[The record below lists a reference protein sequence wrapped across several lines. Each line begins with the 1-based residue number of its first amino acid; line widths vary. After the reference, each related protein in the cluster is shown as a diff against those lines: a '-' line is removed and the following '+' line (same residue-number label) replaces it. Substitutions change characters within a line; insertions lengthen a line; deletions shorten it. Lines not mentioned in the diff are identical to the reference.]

1 MTINSRSALLAG
13 ASGLVGTELLHV
25 LLESPVYEHVK
36 ILVRKPLDAKHP
48 KLEQVIIDYEELE
61 NYTIHFK
68 VHDVYCCLGT
78 TIKKAGSQEAF
89 KKVDYEY
96 PVRLANLARVHGV
109 QNFLIVSAL
118 GADAASRIFYSK
130 TKGEVEDRL
139 KELGLPSLHIFQ
151 PSLLLGNRQE
161 FRLSEKAAT
170 ILSPIFSPLLAGTL
184 QKYKPVSAR
193 SVANAMYIAAKANK
207 TGTFTYP
214 SDQIKKISQQPSWNK
229 KDETA

>member
-36 ILVRKPLDAKHP
+36 ILVRSPLDAKHP
-48 KLEQVIIDYEELE
+48 KLEQVVVDYEELE
-61 NYTIHFK
+61 NYSIHFK

-89 KKVDYEY
+89 RKVDYEY
-96 PVRLANLARVHGV
+96 PVRLANMAKVHGV

-118 GADAASRIFYSK
+118 GADANSKVFYSK
-130 TKGEVEDRL
+130 TKGEVEERL
-139 KELGLPSLHIFQ
+139 KELGLSALHIFQ

-161 FRLSEKAAT
+161 FRLGEKAASVLSP
-170 ILSPIFSPLLAGTL
+170 ILSPLLTGPL
-184 QKYKPVSAR
+184 QKFKPVSAR
-193 SVANAMYIAAKANK
+193 SVANAMYTTAQTNQI
-207 TGTFTYP
+207 GTFTYP
-214 SDQIKKISQQPSWNK
+214 SDQIKKISQQTLLEAK
-229 KDETA
+229 R

>member
-1 MTINSRSALLAG
+1 MNSRSALLAG

-25 LLESPVYEHVK
+25 LLENPVYEHVK
-36 ILVRKPLDAKHP
+36 IMVRKPLDAKHP
-48 KLEQVIIDYEELE
+48 KLEQVVVDYEELE
-61 NYTIHFK
+61 NYSIHFK

-96 PVRLANLARVHGV
+96 PVRLANMASVHGV

-118 GADAASRIFYSK
+118 GADAESKVFYSK
-130 TKGEVEDRL
+130 TKGELEEQL
-139 KELGLPSLHIFQ
+139 KKLELPALHIFR

-161 FRLSEKAAT
+161 FRLGEKTAIA
-170 ILSPIFSPLLAGTL
+170 LSPIFSLFLTGPL

-193 SVANAMYIAAKANK
+193 SVANAMYTIAQINQ
-207 TGTFTYP
+207 TGIYTYP
-214 SDQIKKISQQPSWNK
+214 SDQIKKINQQTIH
-229 KDETA
+229 ETKR

>member
-1 MTINSRSALLAG
+1 MNSRSALLAG

-36 ILVRKPLDAKHP
+36 IFVRKPLDAKHP
-48 KLEQVIIDYEELE
+48 KLEQVIVDYEELE

-89 KKVDYEY
+89 RKVDYEY
-96 PVRLANLARVHGV
+96 PVRLANMARVHGV

-118 GADAASRIFYSK
+118 GADATSKVFYSK
-130 TKGEVEDRL
+130 TKGEVEEQL
-139 KELGLPSLHIFQ
+139 KKLDLPALHIFQ

-161 FRLSEKAAT
+161 FRLGEKTAVV
-170 ILSPIFSPLLAGTL
+170 LSPIFTPFLAGRL

-193 SVANAMYIAAKANK
+193 SVANAMYATAQTNRI
-207 TGTFTYP
+207 GTFTYP
-214 SDQIKKISQQPSWNK
+214 SGQIKDLSQQTLVELK
-229 KDETA
+229 R